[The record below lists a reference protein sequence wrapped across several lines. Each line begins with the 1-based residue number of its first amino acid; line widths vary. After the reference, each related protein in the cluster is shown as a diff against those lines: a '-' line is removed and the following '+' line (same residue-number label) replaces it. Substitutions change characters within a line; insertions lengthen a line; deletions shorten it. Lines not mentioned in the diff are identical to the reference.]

1 MSENDDEWDSEA
13 SYSTK
18 CNTISKNIKKFLLYI
33 DICRKD
39 YIRYELM

>member
-18 CNTISKNIKKFLLYI
+18 CNTISKLTNNIFRYIIPYGKDSIRFELL
-33 DICRKD
+33 
-39 YIRYELM
+39 